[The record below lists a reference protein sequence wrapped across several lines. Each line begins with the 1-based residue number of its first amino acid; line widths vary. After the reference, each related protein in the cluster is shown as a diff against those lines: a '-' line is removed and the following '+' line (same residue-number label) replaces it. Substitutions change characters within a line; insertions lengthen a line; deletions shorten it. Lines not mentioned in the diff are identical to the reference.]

1 MRLVGWRNNLTGEI
15 KWSAGEVEDVQP
27 RSFSGIHV
35 IDPAIFGLM
44 PSSGTFS
51 ITDVYLQLA
60 ANSLVVGYDHSGD
73 IILDVGKPES
83 LIKAGLLAR
92 LTFCRPSQF
101 RRNQWRGLQKL
112 FPRCFLGNQTYS
124 CGDSSGIAPDSLLIP
139 RTETLGLE
147 TKIDVN
153 NANSLA

>member
-1 MRLVGWRNNLTGEI
+1 MALYAPTC
-15 KWSAGEVEDVQP
+15 
-27 RSFSGIHV
+27 FSSE
-35 IDPAIFGLM
+35 
-44 PSSGTFS
+44 SS
-51 ITDVYLQLA
+51 
-60 ANSLVVGYDHSGD
+60 
-73 IILDVGKPES
+73 ES

-101 RRNQWRGLQKL
+101 HRNQWRGLQKL